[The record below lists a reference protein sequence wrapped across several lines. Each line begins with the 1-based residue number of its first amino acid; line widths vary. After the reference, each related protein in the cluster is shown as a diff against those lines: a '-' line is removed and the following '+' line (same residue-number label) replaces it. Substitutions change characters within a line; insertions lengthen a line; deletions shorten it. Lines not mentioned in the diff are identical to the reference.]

1 MPRSKNSKRVKPRR
15 TLGVSPG
22 VRKRKAPAKRK
33 PPAKRKRTPDTGGLT
48 PPRSPDTGGLTPP
61 RSPDTPAWL
70 GDVAAA
76 KWAQIHALLAELRLI
91 DDRDRDAVALY
102 CDAWQQ
108 LADANAT
115 IKKKGEY
122 FETDKGYVG
131 LHPAVLKRRKAVDV
145 IRKLGEQLGLTPR
158 ARTNLASANRP
169 AKSDPLQQFLTKRPG

>member
-1 MPRSKNSKRVKPRR
+1 M
-15 TLGVSPG
+15 
-22 VRKRKAPAKRK
+22 RKQKAPAKRK
-33 PPAKRKRTPDTGGLT
+33 PPAKRKRT
-48 PPRSPDTGGLTPP
+48 PDTGGLTPP

-76 KWAQIHALLAELRLI
+76 KWAQIHALLADRRLI

-115 IKKKGEY
+115 IKKEGEY
-122 FETDKGYVG
+122 FTTEKGYVG

-169 AKSDPLQQFLTKRPG
+169 PKSDPLQQFLTKRPG